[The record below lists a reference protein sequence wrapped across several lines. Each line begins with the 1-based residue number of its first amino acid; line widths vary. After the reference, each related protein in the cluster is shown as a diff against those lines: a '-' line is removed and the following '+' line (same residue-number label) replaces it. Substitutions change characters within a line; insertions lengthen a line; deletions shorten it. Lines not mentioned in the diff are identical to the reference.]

1 VIAGGF
7 FASSAI
13 EAAIAIWHRRCQRDR
28 GVLTM
33 ASHRIP
39 FESVSA
45 AERSRLL
52 ADNDRLRQQ
61 LRDRHRL
68 ADFAGNSRAIRRVG
82 DLIAQVAPSTHS
94 VCLTGEDGV
103 GKTRAAR
110 AIHNASPRSAR
121 PFISVSC
128 SSMLE
133 ADLEAQ
139 LFGSSESAG
148 LAAGCAVRAEGGTLL
163 FDDVADLG
171 PLAQHT
177 LIRLVKEGTWDR
189 PDGVQ
194 VPADVRVIAVTTHDL
209 RQEAALARGRRD
221 LWEHLGALTIQI
233 PPLRERK
240 ADLPVLTDLFV
251 EQFAREHVRGVRSVS
266 TRAMDMLMNYDWPG
280 NVGQLR
286 QTIERAVVLTTGP
299 IIHHHHLPTEI
310 QTSGDSAV
318 PMLGLSEALEA
329 YEKELLQDA
338 LRQAKGIRSHAA
350 RLLMTSE
357 RVFSYRLRKH
367 RIDTRR
373 FRSS

>member
-1 VIAGGF
+1 
-7 FASSAI
+7 
-13 EAAIAIWHRRCQRDR
+13 
-28 GVLTM
+28 M
-33 ASHRIP
+33 
-39 FESVSA
+39 
-45 AERSRLL
+45 

-68 ADFAGNSRAIRRVG
+68 AELAGNSRAIRRVC

-94 VCLTGEDGV
+94 VCLAGEEGV

-110 AIHNASPRSAR
+110 AIHNASTRSAG
-121 PFISVSC
+121 PFITVIC

-133 ADLEAQ
+133 ADLDAQ
-139 LFGSSESAG
+139 LFGWNDEASHP
-148 LAAGCAVRAEGGTLL
+148 AAGCIGRAEGGTLF

-171 PLAQHT
+171 PLAQQA
-177 LIRLVKEGTWDR
+177 LIRLAKERVGQRAEDPRVT
-189 PDGVQ
+189 VN
-194 VPADVRVIAVTTHDL
+194 VRVIAATTRDL
-209 RQEAALARGRRD
+209 AQEAAAGRYRRD
-221 LWEHLGALTIQI
+221 LWEHLGALTIHL

-240 ADLPVLTDLFV
+240 DDLPVLTDLFV
-251 EQFAREHVRGVRSVS
+251 EQFAREHVRGVRGVS

-286 QTIERAVVLTTGP
+286 QIIERTVVLTTGP
-299 IIHHHHLPTEI
+299 IIHHHHLPPEI

-338 LRQAKGIRSHAA
+338 LRQAKGIRSQAA

-373 FRSS
+373 FRPSS

>member
-1 VIAGGF
+1 
-7 FASSAI
+7 
-13 EAAIAIWHRRCQRDR
+13 
-28 GVLTM
+28 M

-61 LRDRHRL
+61 LRDRDRL
-68 ADFAGNSRAIRRVG
+68 ADFAGNSRAIRRVC

-110 AIHNASPRSAR
+110 AIHNASARSEG
-121 PFISVSC
+121 PFITVSC
-128 SSMLE
+128 ASLE
-133 ADLEAQ
+133 ADLDAQ
-139 LFGSSESAG
+139 LFGSSEIATRP
-148 LAAGCAVRAEGGTLL
+148 AAGCVVRGEGGTLL
-163 FDDVADLG
+163 FDDVAELG
-171 PLAQHT
+171 PLAERT
-177 LIRLVKEGTWDR
+177 LIGLAKERRWDR
-189 PDGVQ
+189 RDGVR
-194 VPADVRVIAVTTHDL
+194 VPADVRVIAVTRHDL
-209 RQEAALARGRRD
+209 QQDAASGRWRRD
-221 LWEHLGALTIQI
+221 LWEHLGALAIQI

-240 ADLPVLTDLFV
+240 PDLPVLTDLFV
-251 EQFAREHVRGVRSVS
+251 EQFAREHARGVRGVS
-266 TRAMDMLMNYDWPG
+266 TRAVDMLMNYDWPG

-299 IIHHHHLPTEI
+299 IIHHHHLPIEI
-310 QTSGDSAV
+310 QASGDSAV

-338 LRQAKGIRSHAA
+338 LRQAKGIRSQAA

-367 RIDTRR
+367 GIDTRR
-373 FRSS
+373 FRTR